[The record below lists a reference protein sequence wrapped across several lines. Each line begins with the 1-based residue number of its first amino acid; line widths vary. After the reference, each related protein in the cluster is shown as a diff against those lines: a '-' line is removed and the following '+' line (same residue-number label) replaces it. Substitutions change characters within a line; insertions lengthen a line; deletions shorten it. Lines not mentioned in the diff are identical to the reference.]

1 MYRAITRNIE
11 VSVEPFYLDDRSDPS
26 DGHYVW
32 AYRVTIA
39 SFVVGLL
46 AGVAISAGF
55 FLAGLLLIGLSRLG
69 DGLDGA
75 VARIRGKTDYGGYL
89 DIVLDFFFYAVIP
102 FGFALADPGQNALP
116 AAALIFSFYVNGASF
131 LAFAI
136 LAEKRRLATTARGEK
151 SIFFTTGLAEA
162 TETIAVFVLACLF
175 PAWFPVLAYVFAAVC
190 FYTALSR
197 IVLAGRQFG

>member
-1 MYRAITRNIE
+1 MLDGWARRRLDPAIGR
-11 VSVEPFYLDDRSDPS
+11 LAA
-26 DGHYVW
+26 GL
-32 AYRVTIA
+32 A
-39 SFVVGLL
+39 S
-46 AGVAISAGF
+46 AGVSANAVTLAAFATGALAAAAIAFEAYWLG
-55 FLAGLLLIGLSRLG
+55 LALIAVSRLG

-89 DIVLDFFFYAVIP
+89 DIVLDFFFYGAVP
-102 FGFALADPGQNALP
+102 VGFALADPAANAV
-116 AAALIFSFYVNGASF
+116 AAAVRVLSFYVNGASF

-136 LAEKRRLATTARGEK
+136 LAERRGLEGRARGEK

-162 TETIAVFVLACLF
+162 TETIAVFAVACLW
-175 PAWFPVLAYVFAAVC
+175 PAWFPALAWGFAAVC

>member
-1 MYRAITRNIE
+1 MLDGWARRVIDPVIE
-11 VSVEPFYLDDRSDPS
+11 RLARMVARTGVS
-26 DGHYVW
+26 
-32 AYRVTIA
+32 ANMVTLAAFGIG
-39 SFVVGLL
+39 VL
-46 AGVAISAGF
+46 AGIAIALQY
-55 FLAGLLLIGLSRLG
+55 FLAGLALVVVSRIG

-89 DIVLDFFFYAVIP
+89 DIVLDFFFYGAIP
-102 FGFALADPGQNALP
+102 VGFALADPAANAV
-116 AAALIFSFYVNGASF
+116 AAAVLVFSFYVNGASF

-136 LAEKRRLATTARGEK
+136 LAERRRLATVARGEK

-175 PAWFPVLAYVFAAVC
+175 PGWFPVLAYVFAAVC

>member
-1 MYRAITRNIE
+1 MLDGWARRLIDPA
-11 VSVEPFYLDDRSDPS
+11 VERLARRVARKGISAD
-26 DGHYVW
+26 
-32 AYRVTIA
+32 AVTIA
-39 SFVVGLL
+39 AFAVGAL
-46 AGVAISAGF
+46 AAVAIAF
-55 FLAGLLLIGLSRLG
+55 ELFLLGLVLVVVSRIG

-89 DIVLDFFFYAVIP
+89 DIVLDFFFYGAIP
-102 FGFALADPGQNALP
+102 LGFALADPAANAVP
-116 AAALIFSFYVNGASF
+116 AAVLVFSFYVNGASF

-136 LAEKRRLATTARGEK
+136 LAERRRLSTVARGEK

-175 PAWFPVLAYVFAAVC
+175 PAWFFLLAYVFAAVC